1 MAIGKWIGGALGWI
15 LSGSMLGG
23 LVGYCIGTM
32 LDEAFA
38 GDNRGGDR
46 QNGYGEQSHFG
57 GTRPFEEDRNSF
69 FILYACPFLLH
80 YKSRW
85 KDNAL

>member
-15 LSGSMLGG
+15 LSGNMLGG

-38 GDNRGGDR
+38 GDNRDGIGRADMASKVILEAR
-46 QNGYGEQSHFG
+46 VRLKK
-57 GTRPFEEDRNSF
+57 TATPFYSLCLSF
-69 FILYACPFLLH
+69 PPTL
-80 YKSRW
+80 
-85 KDNAL
+85 

>member
-1 MAIGKWIGGALGWI
+1 MYSTI
-15 LSGSMLGG
+15 
-23 LVGYCIGTM
+23 

-69 FILYACPFLLH
+69 LFSMLVLSSYIIKADGKIMQEERTSIENKKELRSSSNGRVPP
-80 YKSRW
+80 K
-85 KDNAL
+85 

>member
-38 GDNRGGDR
+38 GDNRGVIGRTDMASKVILEVR
-46 QNGYGEQSHFG
+46 VLLKK
-57 GTRPFEEDRNSF
+57 TATPFCSRC
-69 FILYACPFLLH
+69 LYFPPT
-80 YKSRW
+80 
-85 KDNAL
+85 

>member
-38 GDNRGGDR
+38 GDNRVDDR
-46 QNGYGEQSHFG
+46 QNG
-57 GTRPFEEDRNSF
+57 
-69 FILYACPFLLH
+69 
-80 YKSRW
+80 
-85 KDNAL
+85 

>member
-32 LDEAFA
+32 LDEVFA
-38 GDNRGGDR
+38 GDN
-46 QNGYGEQSHFG
+46 
-57 GTRPFEEDRNSF
+57 
-69 FILYACPFLLH
+69 L
-80 YKSRW
+80 
-85 KDNAL
+85 

>member
-1 MAIGKWIGGALGWI
+1 MVIGKWIGGALGWI

-38 GDNRGGDR
+38 GDIEMVIDR
-46 QNGYGEQSHFG
+46 ADMASKVILEARVRLKK
-57 GTRPFEEDRNSF
+57 TETPFYFLCLSF
-69 FILYACPFLLH
+69 PPTL
-80 YKSRW
+80 
-85 KDNAL
+85 